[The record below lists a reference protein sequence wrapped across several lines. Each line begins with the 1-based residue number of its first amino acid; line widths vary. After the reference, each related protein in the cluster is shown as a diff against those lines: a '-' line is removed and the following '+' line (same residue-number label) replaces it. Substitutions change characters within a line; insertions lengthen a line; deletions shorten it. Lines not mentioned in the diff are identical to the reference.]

1 MSTNSREII
10 FPNLV
15 ESCQSLSNDN
25 GKVVTLKPNSETRAF
40 SASNARCEPAIRT
53 RSQVRE
59 HAQRVASLMC
69 DA

>member
-15 ESCQSLSNDN
+15 ESCRSLSNGN
-25 GKVVTLKPNSETRAF
+25 VIKLTTTANTRAF
-40 SASNARCEPAIRT
+40 SASNARCEAAIRT

-59 HAQRVASLMC
+59 HAQKIAHLMC
-69 DA
+69 NV